1 MTQNISRAQWELIK
15 EDILLLLTNADSF
28 EQIRKRIRG
37 WIAEYEDW
45 GYRVDKDWVILQNIT
60 WKKTKTESS

>member
-28 EQIRKRIRG
+28 EQIRIRIRG

-45 GYRVDKDWVILQNIT
+45 GYRVDKD
-60 WKKTKTESS
+60 